1 MEAIPRDV
9 SIADVE
15 DEGAGF
21 ASLGVMVNFPECFS
35 ILKEYGYD
43 FNRLGAD
50 GMSVLHF
57 VATNPAT
64 SYDRVAMARA
74 LIQCGADPSL
84 PGRDETMDQLLGAGH
99 YTPTLCA
106 ETALRVAR
114 GRTPALL
121 KGRDP
126 DRDIAEAEA
135 LLRYLRA
142 AAENYRPAPKTLAE
156 ALKVSVVDSRK
167 VADEI
172 SVSLSLNS
180 LYHAILS
187 RSEMEVLFH
196 LNALKSKRNLSEIV
210 LGGHSLAALCVLAN
224 FPEGLE
230 LLKER
235 DYDFNVYS
243 PRSGYSALHHAVA
256 RGGDFD
262 HLAMTKQL
270 LEYGADPN
278 LRASNEGDPSNK
290 SVTPTYIAHLN
301 FLAYASGEIPVDE
314 DGKNLEEA
322 QAIAEQ
328 LREHGGDV
336 NLFPD
341 KGEPLLITT
350 CREYTAQNRSWMI
363 AFGAD
368 PTIAAANGDTTVEIA
383 AAVISQHAFG
393 LHPGFTYFDLFGK
406 LKEMAGQGNVRAQG
420 MLGYAYLTGVGTDQA
435 PMEGARLLRAAANA
449 DDAFAQTTLGLFAL
463 DGAGV
468 IEKDPAQAV
477 RWLSRAA
484 EQGNPKAQALYGV
497 ILLNGEIVPQNV
509 QEGLMWTRKAAEQG
523 QKEAQGLLR
532 NLGLD

>member
-64 SYDRVAMARA
+64 SYNRVAMARA

-84 PGRDETMDQLLGAGH
+84 PGCDETMDQLLGAGH

-114 GRTPALL
+114 GRTAALL

-126 DRDIAEAEA
+126 DQDIAEAEA

-156 ALKVSVVDSRK
+156 ALNVSVVDSRK

-180 LYHAILS
+180 LYHAILA

-290 SVTPTYIAHLN
+290 SVTP
-301 FLAYASGEIPVDE
+301 
-314 DGKNLEEA
+314 
-322 QAIAEQ
+322 
-328 LREHGGDV
+328 
-336 NLFPD
+336 
-341 KGEPLLITT
+341 
-350 CREYTAQNRSWMI
+350 
-363 AFGAD
+363 
-368 PTIAAANGDTTVEIA
+368 
-383 AAVISQHAFG
+383 
-393 LHPGFTYFDLFGK
+393 
-406 LKEMAGQGNVRAQG
+406 
-420 MLGYAYLTGVGTDQA
+420 LT
-435 PMEGARLLRAAANA
+435 
-449 DDAFAQTTLGLFAL
+449 
-463 DGAGV
+463 
-468 IEKDPAQAV
+468 
-477 RWLSRAA
+477 SR
-484 EQGNPKAQALYGV
+484 
-497 ILLNGEIVPQNV
+497 I
-509 QEGLMWTRKAAEQG
+509 
-523 QKEAQGLLR
+523 
-532 NLGLD
+532 

>member
-1 MEAIPRDV
+1 MKRALPILAAVLFAAAPGLAQEAQPAPEPAAQAASTISAEQAKALRDPITKAIGQKDAEALRAALEAIPKDV

-57 VATNPAT
+57 VATNPAP

-84 PGRDETMDQLLGAGH
+84 PGRDETRDQLLGAGH

-121 KGRDP
+121 RGRDP
-126 DRDIAEAEA
+126 DQDIAEAEA

-142 AAENYRPAPKTLAE
+142 AAENYRPAPKGLAE

-210 LGGHSLAALCVLAN
+210 LGGT
-224 FPEGLE
+224 P
-230 LLKER
+230 
-235 DYDFNVYS
+235 S
-243 PRSGYSALHHAVA
+243 PRSACLPTSPRAL
-256 RGGDFD
+256 
-262 HLAMTKQL
+262 
-270 LEYGADPN
+270 N
-278 LRASNEGDPSNK
+278 
-290 SVTPTYIAHLN
+290 
-301 FLAYASGEIPVDE
+301 
-314 DGKNLEEA
+314 
-322 QAIAEQ
+322 
-328 LREHGGDV
+328 
-336 NLFPD
+336 
-341 KGEPLLITT
+341 
-350 CREYTAQNRSWMI
+350 C
-363 AFGAD
+363 
-368 PTIAAANGDTTVEIA
+368 
-383 AAVISQHAFG
+383 
-393 LHPGFTYFDLFGK
+393 
-406 LKEMAGQGNVRAQG
+406 
-420 MLGYAYLTGVGTDQA
+420 
-435 PMEGARLLRAAANA
+435 
-449 DDAFAQTTLGLFAL
+449 
-463 DGAGV
+463 
-468 IEKDPAQAV
+468 
-477 RWLSRAA
+477 
-484 EQGNPKAQALYGV
+484 
-497 ILLNGEIVPQNV
+497 
-509 QEGLMWTRKAAEQG
+509 
-523 QKEAQGLLR
+523 
-532 NLGLD
+532 